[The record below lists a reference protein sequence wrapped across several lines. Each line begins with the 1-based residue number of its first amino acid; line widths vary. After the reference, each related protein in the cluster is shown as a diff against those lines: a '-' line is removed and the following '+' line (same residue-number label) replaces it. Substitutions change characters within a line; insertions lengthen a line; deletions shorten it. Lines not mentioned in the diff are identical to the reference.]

1 LESVDFA
8 LTGSECLLV
17 QPFVSLPTAELI
29 HLFTFLAEYVCATC
43 LWTRTSVLS
52 TPQGVVAECPSVSTY
67 IDFCCCTTGVCDS
80 DVMISIGFI
89 INLQEVVVF
98 PTSGVLIDIGVR
110 EVLDEGIEIH
120 PE

>member
-1 LESVDFA
+1 
-8 LTGSECLLV
+8 
-17 QPFVSLPTAELI
+17 
-29 HLFTFLAEYVCATC
+29 
-43 LWTRTSVLS
+43 
-52 TPQGVVAECPSVSTY
+52 
-67 IDFCCCTTGVCDS
+67 
-80 DVMISIGFI
+80 MISIGFI